1 MAQPQ
6 KFGLTGNDPEEASNV
21 QKTKPK
27 SKKQVQEGKAESYY
41 NYADMTI
48 YAIEPDRVVPQ
59 ICHHFKLDLANIQQ
73 RLMLHSLFSG

>member
-1 MAQPQ
+1 MHDSNVTYETPRTYIQWHMAQPQ

-48 YAIEPDRVVPQ
+48 YAI
-59 ICHHFKLDLANIQQ
+59 
-73 RLMLHSLFSG
+73 